1 MRKQFATT
9 LLRMMLED
17 ESIYLLTADLGYGIF
32 DEIRDTFPDR
42 FINTQAAEQAM
53 ILCAVGLAQEG
64 KRPFCYS
71 ITPFLL
77 HRPYEAIKLYIEGEG
92 ANVVLVGSGRG
103 RDYEHDGDSHWD
115 TGCDFQIKKFYPEEP
130 QDVEILLSKIEAPY
144 YINLKR

>member
-9 LLRMMLED
+9 LLRMMRED

-32 DEIRDTFPDR
+32 DEIRDTFPER

-77 HRPYEAIKLYIEGEG
+77 HRPYEAIKLYIEGEK

-103 RDYEHDGDSHWD
+103 RDYYHDGLSHWD
-115 TGCDFQIKKFYPEEP
+115 TGFMFSMRTFYPDNAEEIVNYLP
-130 QDVEILLSKIEAPY
+130 KFRAPY